1 MREGKKV
8 LQIERKVLIGPCKRL
23 SIKFEEFSIAG
34 QFSWKIEIHEIPS
47 HLEKFVCKHMG
58 RTWKKEKTKFLTNGL
73 CKFPGNLISNS
84 HKV

>member
-23 SIKFEEFSIAG
+23 SIKFEEFSIAS

-47 HLEKFVCKHMG
+47 HLEKFVC
-58 RTWKKEKTKFLTNGL
+58 
-73 CKFPGNLISNS
+73 
-84 HKV
+84 

>member
-8 LQIERKVLIGPCKRL
+8 LQIERKVLIEPCKRL

-47 HLEKFVCKHMG
+47 YLEKFVCKHMG
-58 RTWKKEKTKFLTNGL
+58 RTFELVNFGKRRRQNF
-73 CKFPGNLISNS
+73 
-84 HKV
+84 

>member
-58 RTWKKEKTKFLTNGL
+58 RTFELVNFGKRRRQNF
-73 CKFPGNLISNS
+73 
-84 HKV
+84 